1 MYPCYKADHNYSQHW
16 KGQRWSE
23 IREEES
29 ACVSTPQESE
39 VRATHTRSISS
50 KHRRFN
56 WEMIP
61 YMTFSITFMPGNK
74 KKLLI
79 I

>member
-1 MYPCYKADHNYSQHW
+1 M
-16 KGQRWSE
+16 
-23 IREEES
+23 
-29 ACVSTPQESE
+29 STPQESE

-79 I
+79 IYKICISDGVRACSYKQRLKERDLQMVV